1 MRTQPKTLAEE
12 DPRSLGEGLSLLVK
26 PELSYP
32 DSAEQGV
39 GCPGVNR
46 KEGTG
51 SRKAAPGS

>member
-12 DPRSLGEGLSLLVK
+12 DPLSLGEGLSLLVK

-39 GCPGVNR
+39 RCPGVNG

-51 SRKAAPGS
+51 PRKAAPGS